1 MAVITP
7 ELGQRYRDVEARLR
21 TPDWIIARLFT
32 GTDGV
37 EYAWIE
43 STADRTRRK
52 TLALT
57 ILMDPRHFQALDAS
71 VAQKA

>member
-1 MAVITP
+1 MNSIP

-21 TPDWIIARLFT
+21 TPDWIVARVFT

-43 STADRTRRK
+43 STTDRTRRK

-57 ILMDPRHFQALDAS
+57 ILMDPRHFMLLDETAR
-71 VAQKA
+71 QKA

>member
-7 ELGQRYRDVEARLR
+7 ELGQRFRDVEARLR

-43 STADRTRRK
+43 STTDRTRRK

-57 ILMDPRHFQALDAS
+57 ILMDPRHFLPLDVSA
-71 VAQKA
+71 AQKA

>member
-1 MAVITP
+1 MNALP

-21 TPDWIIARLFT
+21 MSDWVIARLFT

-57 ILMDPRHFQALDAS
+57 ILMDPRHFLPLDAPAS
-71 VAQKA
+71 QKV

>member
-1 MAVITP
+1 MNAVP

-21 TPDWIIARLFT
+21 TPDWIVARVFT

-43 STADRTRRK
+43 SATDRTRRK

-57 ILMDPRHFQALDAS
+57 ILMDPRHFVPLDEPAR
-71 VAQKA
+71 QKA

>member
-1 MAVITP
+1 MTAMP

-37 EYAWIE
+37 DYAWIE

-57 ILMDPRHFQALDAS
+57 ILMDPRHFQPLDEPA
-71 VAQKA
+71 AQKA

>member
-1 MAVITP
+1 MNTVP
-7 ELGQRYRDVEARLR
+7 ELGQRFRDVEARLR
-21 TPDWIIARLFT
+21 MSDWVIARLFT

-57 ILMDPRHFQALDAS
+57 ILMDPRHFLPLDTPA
-71 VAQKA
+71 AQKA